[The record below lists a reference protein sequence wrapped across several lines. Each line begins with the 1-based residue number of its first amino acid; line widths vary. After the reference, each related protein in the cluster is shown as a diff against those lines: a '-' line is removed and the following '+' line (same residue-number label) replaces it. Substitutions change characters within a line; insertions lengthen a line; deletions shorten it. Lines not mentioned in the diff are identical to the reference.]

1 MLMLLICNAIFIDS
15 NQKTN
20 AVKSVIIKKG
30 NKYELYADFF
40 KYGR

>member
-1 MLMLLICNAIFIDS
+1 MLLICNTVFIDS

-20 AVKSVIIKKG
+20 TVKSVIIKKG
-30 NKYELYADFF
+30 VKDELYADFF